1 MSKSFGDGWKSEEV
15 SVDELWLD
23 DKNPRLDLSPG
34 CSQDEIR
41 KELILREDVI
51 DLAVQIATGQKLLA
65 GERVIVTLENGRLTV
80 LEGNRRA
87 AAIQI
92 LRNPLLL
99 SKHDQKRLPAIPA
112 SLRSRLTKIP
122 ADIAPDR
129 MSAEPILT
137 KRHTELGVRRWS
149 TLANM
154 RRVYR
159 YFEEGRSIDE
169 ICSALAITKGRAT
182 QLIRGYKLLNM
193 ARTAKGWSTSEKQQL
208 GDPKLVTS
216 GFTRF
221 FTLKD
226 ARVKLG
232 LGFDKQQEPT
242 SSVPKAEFQ
251 ELVQRIARGYLITS
265 DEDGRTAFDTRSTV
279 SEVLDGT
286 PRAAR
291 QAAKTKDAHAAKIK
305 SPTASD
311 FFENL
316 TCLVKDNHLLK
327 LTEELKNIEY
337 TKRPAAACMLLRA
350 VFECSLVYQL
360 RKKKLWTN
368 LVETKKGKDPS
379 LDTLMTY
386 CANEQHNV
394 FTEKRICTL
403 LSNDAAIKAKDYL
416 DLVTHGRW
424 AEADPTHLR
433 SVATRLRKVIVAIL
447 EDSQ

>member
-15 SVDELWLD
+15 SVDKLWLD

-51 DLAVQIATGQKLLA
+51 DLAVQIATRQKLLA
-65 GERVIVTLENGRLTV
+65 GERVIVTLENGHLTV

-92 LRNPLLL
+92 LRKPSLL
-99 SKHDQKRLPAIPA
+99 SKQDQKRLPAIPA

-137 KRHTELGVRRWS
+137 KRHTERGVRPWS

-154 RRVYR
+154 RRVFR

-182 QLIRGYKLLNM
+182 QLIRGYKLLEI
-193 ARTAKGWSTSEKQQL
+193 ARTAKGWSASEKQQL

-226 ARVKLG
+226 ARVRLG

-242 SSVPKAEFQ
+242 SSASKTEFQ
-251 ELVQRIARGYLITS
+251 GLVQRIARGFLIQNN
-265 DEDGRTAFDTRSTV
+265 ENGRTDFDTRSTV
-279 SEVLDGT
+279 NQVLDGA
-286 PRAAR
+286 PRP
-291 QAAKTKDAHAAKIK
+291 AHAASKLKDTNKATIK
-305 SPTASD
+305 SPTASE

-316 TCLVKDNHLLK
+316 NCLVKDDHLLK
-327 LTEELKNIEY
+327 LAAELKGIEY

-360 RKKKLWTN
+360 KKKKRWTS

-379 LDTLMTY
+379 LDMLMTY

-394 FTEKRICTL
+394 FAEKRICTL

>member
-15 SVDELWLD
+15 FVDKLWLD

-34 CSQDEIR
+34 CTQDEIR
-41 KELILREDVI
+41 EELILREDVI
-51 DLAVQIATGQKLLA
+51 DLAVQIATKQKLLA
-65 GERVIVTLENGRLTV
+65 GERVIVTLENGHLTV
-80 LEGNRRA
+80 LEGNRRV

-92 LRNPLLL
+92 LRKPTLL
-99 SKHDQKRLPAIPA
+99 SKQDQKRLPAIPA
-112 SLRSRLTKIP
+112 SLRNRLTKIP

-129 MSAEPILT
+129 MAAEPILT
-137 KRHTELGVRRWS
+137 KRHTERGVRPWS

-154 RRVYR
+154 RRVFR

-169 ICSALAITKGRAT
+169 ICSALVISKGRAT
-182 QLIRGYKLLNM
+182 QLIRGYKLLEM
-193 ARTAKGWSTSEKQQL
+193 ARSAKGWSASEKQQL
-208 GDPKLVTS
+208 SDPKLVTS

-221 FTLKD
+221 FTLRD
-226 ARVKLG
+226 ARIKLG

-242 SSVPKAEFQ
+242 SSASKAEFK
-251 ELVQRIARGYLITS
+251 ELVQRIAHGFLIQN
-265 DEDGRTAFDTRSTV
+265 DENGRTEFDTRSTA

-291 QAAKTKDAHAAKIK
+291 QAAKTKEAHTTKVK

-316 TCLVKDNHLLK
+316 ACLVKDNHLLK
-327 LTEELKNIEY
+327 LTDELKNIEY

-350 VFECSLVYQL
+350 IFECALVYQL
-360 RKKKLWTN
+360 KKKKLWTS

-379 LDTLMTY
+379 LDVLMSF
-386 CANEQHNV
+386 CANEQNNV

-403 LSNDAAIKAKDYL
+403 LSNSAAIQAKDYL
-416 DLVTHGRW
+416 DMVTHGRW
-424 AEADPTHLR
+424 AEADPAHLR
-433 SVATRLRKVIVAIL
+433 SIAIRLRKVIAAIL